1 MKCLELTVYQILC
14 EHDHSSNTE
23 FFTVKGEIGEGGE
36 WWHQQEEESQGE
48 GGQRGEEDK
57 QHRLSGREEGER
69 GRNKRWASTK
79 EEKKKTDGVVGES
92 DSRRNERHW
101 ERQTERERGEREKTL
116 TTVLWARVYVCVGDQ
131 LIGTHVLEGGAMMGK
146 DYMLAII
153 IVNYDGKTHTITHT
167 CKQGSWCCCCLTRT
181 C

>member
-1 MKCLELTVYQILC
+1 MKCLELTVYQTLC

-92 DSRRNERHW
+92 ASRRNERHW

-116 TTVLWARVYVCVGDQ
+116 TTVLWARVCVCVCWWSADWNTRIGGRSHDGQGLHVGHHYSQ
-131 LIGTHVLEGGAMMGK
+131 L
-146 DYMLAII
+146 
-153 IVNYDGKTHTITHT
+153 
-167 CKQGSWCCCCLTRT
+167 WW
-181 C
+181 

>member
-1 MKCLELTVYQILC
+1 MKCLELTVYQTSC
-14 EHDHSSNTE
+14 EHDRSSNTE

-48 GGQRGEEDK
+48 GGQGGEEDK

-69 GRNKRWASTK
+69 GRDKRRTSTK
-79 EEKKKTDGVVGES
+79 EEKKKTDGVVGER

-101 ERQTERERGEREKTL
+101 ERLTDRERERGERETL
-116 TTVLWARVYVCVGDQ
+116 TTVLWARVCVCVGDQ

-167 CKQGSWCCCCLTRT
+167 CKQGSWWCWS
-181 C
+181 